1 MRFGGSPIRPARR
14 AYPWTWPLACLAL
27 AMSCWFSQGAKA
39 APATDALAAG
49 EETLAIGFAGPLSGP
64 SMSVGR
70 SMRNGVQL
78 ALDEANRR
86 GLIIGGKH
94 YRLKLVS
101 QDDRADPG
109 TAEYVAR
116 YLVGQRVI
124 GVVGHWTSG
133 TSLVAAPVY
142 HAAGVIQVTPSAM
155 SRKLTALSYPRIF
168 RTIPNNESIGRW
180 SARYVVGKLAV
191 RTVATIDDRT
201 PFGQGL
207 AEQFAREVEAQGGK
221 VLARY
226 NVSDKTS
233 DFNAPLLQAR
243 QLKPDLIF
251 FGGLDWQA
259 AVLAKSIRRLQLD
272 ARLMTSPGTLGLT
285 FLMGA
290 GPDANGALVLEP
302 GPPQDKMPGW
312 RTFRQRYS
320 ESFDSD
326 MDLYAVFAYEAAQ
339 SIILGLRQAGTTD
352 PDAVA
357 RAMHR
362 LRFEGVS
369 GPVAFNEEGDLLNP
383 TFTLYEVQDQR
394 WVPIA
399 RMHGLPR

>member
-1 MRFGGSPIRPARR
+1 MSWSWTRPLLCVTLVA
-14 AYPWTWPLACLAL
+14 AGWLA
-27 AMSCWFSQGAKA
+27 QG
-39 APATDALAAG
+39 ALAAPSAAG
-49 EETLAIGFAGPLSGP
+49 KAAMTSDEPSGDEATLAIGFAGPLSGP
-64 SMSVGR
+64 SLGVGR

-86 GLIIGGKH
+86 GVVIGGTR
-94 YRLKLVS
+94 YRLKLIS

-109 TAEYVAR
+109 TAQYVAR
-116 YLVGQRVI
+116 YLVSQHVI

-133 TSLVAAPVY
+133 TSLAAAPVY

-155 SRKLTALSYPRIF
+155 SRTLTALSYPRIF
-168 RTIPNNESIGRW
+168 RTIPNNESLGRW
-180 SARYVVGKLAV
+180 SARYAVDKLGVGSVV
-191 RTVATIDDRT
+191 TIDDRT

-207 AEQFAREVEAQGGK
+207 AEQFAREVQAQGGK

-243 QLKPDLIF
+243 SLKPDLIF

-259 AVLAKSIRRLQLD
+259 GVLAKSIRRLKLE
-272 ARLMTSPGTLGLT
+272 ARLMTSPGTLGLP
-285 FLMGA
+285 FLMRA

-312 RTFRQRYS
+312 RHFRQRYIDA
-320 ESFDSD
+320 FDSEI
-326 MDLYAVFAYEAAQ
+326 DLYAVFAYEAAQ
-339 SIILGLRQAGTTD
+339 SIILGLRHAGSTD
-352 PDAVA
+352 PDMIA